1 MLKKYIPLLL
11 LSVILCSALSSCKF
25 QRLLKSGDNEK
36 KYNAAIKYY
45 EKKDYFHALQLFEEL
60 ISVYKG
66 SARSE
71 NMYYYF
77 ARCYYETGEYPTAAY
92 HFNNFTL
99 TFPNSTYAEEAQ
111 FMNAF
116 CYFKDSPTYS
126 LDQTNTFDAIRQF
139 QLFVNKYPQS
149 SKIPECNNYIDKLR
163 FKLEYKSYQNA
174 KLYYRTGN
182 YSAAVVAF
190 GNVMKDFP
198 ATQYK
203 EDCLYLS
210 VKSAYL
216 YAQNSIETKKYER
229 FKNAIENYYKLVD
242 FFPTSSYIK
251 EAESIFIECQSEIKK
266 LQNKDK
272 STLKIN

>member
-1 MLKKYIPLLL
+1 MIKNRITLLVFIAAL
-11 LSVILCSALSSCKF
+11 FSMISACKF
-25 QRLLKSGDNEK
+25 QRILKSEDNEK

-45 EKKDYFHALQLFEEL
+45 DKKDFYHALQLFEEL

-66 SARSE
+66 SNRAE
-71 NMYYYF
+71 KMYYYF

-92 HFNNFTL
+92 HFNNFTI
-99 TFPNSTYAEEAQ
+99 TFPTSEYAEDAQ

-116 CYFKDSPTYS
+116 CYYKDSPTYS
-126 LDQTNTFDAIRQF
+126 LDQTNTLDAIRQF
-139 QLFVNKYPQS
+139 QLFVNKYPKS
-149 SKIPECNNYIDKLR
+149 SRIEECNNYMDKLR
-163 FKLEYKSYQNA
+163 FKLEYKSYQTA

-198 ATQYK
+198 STKYK
-203 EDCLYLS
+203 EECLYLS

-216 YAQNSIETKKYER
+216 YAKNSIESKKVER

-242 FFPTSSYIK
+242 FFPTSAYLK
-251 EAESIFIECQSEIKK
+251 DAESIFKACQEEIKK
-266 LQNKDK
+266 SNE
-272 STLKIN
+272 KIQTSLSN